1 LGNLAYEYEEPL
13 FAQPMTVPEPEVD
26 DGYEEPLFVTSDGY
40 EEPIGGSDDPSRTV
54 EVETGDFIDLNSVM
68 KEYGALESD
77 LSAAELTKEQILKD
91 PRLMKVL
98 RANLTARNQ
107 QGLAQDL
114 YRGATALSGGA
125 TVGSRD
131 YSTMDADDAFET
143 WQNYQRSFAAGQ
155 SVTTANE
162 VVYGMSASKDT
173 QRKLGAGYMLF
184 EAMGNA
190 YTGNGSLS
198 EMADA
203 TWDYAKNAVHDPMNL
218 AAFGLGKI
226 FTYGVTKANGL
237 LLRNAM
243 MKQFQT
249 YIKNGMTATAAK
261 KAVATTVAKA
271 APMTVADA
279 AINMGVDVGQ
289 QMQLIDAGAQ
299 EEYSKA
305 QTGLAA
311 AGAMVIPA
319 LFGVG
324 LGVKELRKMDFLSDT
339 FLAYKKIDKIA
350 LDLGADAAKAAVDNR
365 VNKDTITQAVDD
377 NFGLIEGDSKQFLN
391 WEDVKDQAELG
402 IESRG
407 EESVDIDIVDTFYKR
422 FWFGDVDADKKGYYA
437 ALKESGFVVH
447 KSMLEKNDRSGRRV
461 GITGVYGQAIE
472 YLTDDTVEKMMK
484 NFESSTG
491 QNLGIDYTADA
502 LSDHFIKRTSTA
514 GKLLWTPS
522 QISRLDKLG
531 LNATEL
537 AAEMAG
543 KAVKKAD
550 EPKRQQFALS
560 VYKRLLTSHL
570 ATTGSNI
577 KGFGSLVSLN
587 TGADMFTA
595 VANISQ
601 GAVYKYIRGDVDK
614 AQQMY
619 NRGYG
624 SALGAMRRFTD
635 VLSPELSM
643 EYATTILE
651 MNPKIMEK
659 LFRDVGGDGG
669 VRDTT
674 KHFNLDPNNK
684 LYAGV
689 DAVTKGAQTLTMVRL
704 QDDLTKTWA
713 FGTNVNQAIMRAYG
727 VSPEKFFS
735 DPTRAALDMA
745 TDKFQTEVLEKA
757 SFRTLRETASVN
769 WSTLP
774 ANNAFREAA
783 RMIEQITNK
792 SFVGYVVPFGS
803 FFNTTVATMGD
814 LTGVNAARF
823 FLKKGGTDFV
833 TQEGSEAFGRMAVGW
848 SAIAIGVPSARER
861 IAEGL
866 SWNQDRNDD
875 GSINDRTYDWPYST
889 IKVMEQ
895 IFAHGLGDSNDIR
908 DFKYSEVPGD
918 LFQTLFDQVGGQ
930 SVRDVDAFGRSLK
943 EWGTEMIESETVPEA
958 LFNFFAPPL
967 GRVLQG
973 ASRPLDMPNQVYG
986 LMTDSN
992 MTPDLKQGASTYN
1005 SALKYVNN
1013 LFDTVD
1019 GLPRKAT
1026 ATRGYN
1032 KPVDTSKQIM
1042 GYRMSPEP
1050 TPIETML
1057 NSAGKSPWNAISFN
1071 GPAVIKNQMNA
1082 LVEPYLNSSAVKYLR
1097 KNPTYFRMDLAD
1109 KEKVIS
1115 KIVGDAKKQVIRV
1128 FESGAIPKSLEMVR
1142 VISSKN
1148 KKETQKVMKYLGVEG
1163 SLEDLLKE
1171 EDGLLTLQKIKVLLD
1186 NYDKIFYGDLGLD

>member
-13 FAQPMTVPEPEVD
+13 SAQPLSVPEPEVD

-40 EEPIGGSDDPSRTV
+40 EESIGGSDDPSRTV
-54 EVETGDFIDLNSVM
+54 EVETGDFIDLTSVM
-68 KEYGALESD
+68 KEYGSVEGD
-77 LSAAELTKEQILKD
+77 LSAAELTKEQILED

-107 QGLAQDL
+107 QGLAHDL

-143 WQNYQRSFAAGQ
+143 WQEYQRSFAAGQ

-162 VVYGMSASKDT
+162 VVYGLSASKDT

-184 EAMGNA
+184 EGMGNA

-203 TWDYAKNAVHDPMNL
+203 TWDYAKNFIHDPVNL
-218 AAFGLGKI
+218 AAFGIGKI
-226 FTYGVTKANGL
+226 LTYGATKANGL

-243 MKQFQT
+243 MTQFQT
-249 YIKNGMTATAAK
+249 YLKNGMTATAAK

-271 APMTVADA
+271 APMTIADA

-299 EEYSKA
+299 EKYSKA

-324 LGVKELRKMDFLSDT
+324 LGVKELRKSDFLSDT
-339 FLAYKKIDKIA
+339 FLAYKEIDKVA
-350 LDLGADAAKAAVDNR
+350 LNLGADAAKAAVDSR
-365 VNKDTITQAVDD
+365 VNRDTITQAVDD
-377 NFGLIEGDSKQFLN
+377 NFDIIEGDSKQFLN
-391 WEDVKDQAELG
+391 WEEVKDQAELG
-402 IESRG
+402 IEFRG
-407 EESVDIDIVDTFYKR
+407 EESVDIDLVDTFFKR
-422 FWFGDVDADKKGYYA
+422 FWFGDSDAGKTGYYT
-437 ALKESGFVVH
+437 ALKEAGFVVH
-447 KSMLEKNDRSGRRV
+447 KSMLEENK
-461 GITGVYGQAIE
+461 ITGVYGQAIE
-472 YLTDDTVEKMMK
+472 YLSDETVERVMK

-491 QNLGIDYTADA
+491 ENLGLDYTAAA
-502 LSDHFIKRTSTA
+502 LSEHFIKRTSTA
-514 GKLLWTPS
+514 GKILWTPS

-531 LNATEL
+531 LSATEL
-537 AAEMAG
+537 ADDMAG
-543 KAVKKAD
+543 KSVKKAD
-550 EPKRQQFALS
+550 DPKRQEFFLS

-577 KGFGSLVSLN
+577 KGFASLVSLN
-587 TGADMFTA
+587 TAADMFTA
-595 VANISQ
+595 TANISQ
-601 GAVYKYIRGDVDK
+601 GAVYKYIRGDADK

-624 SALGAMRRFTD
+624 SALGAVRRVTD
-635 VLSPELSM
+635 VFSPELPM
-643 EYATTILE
+643 EYAQAILE

-659 LFRDVGGDGG
+659 LFRDVSGDGG

-674 KHFNLDPNNK
+674 AHFNLDPKNK
-684 LYAGV
+684 LYNGV
-689 DAVTKGAQTLTMVRL
+689 DAVTKGAQTLTMVRM
-704 QDDLTKTWA
+704 QDEISKTWA

-727 VSPEKFFS
+727 KSPEKFFAN
-735 DPTRAALDMA
+735 PTEAAIEMA

-757 SFRTLRETASVN
+757 AFRTLRETASVN

-774 ANNAFREAA
+774 ANNAFRSAA
-783 RMIEQITNK
+783 RLIEQVTNT
-792 SFVGYVVPFGS
+792 SAVGYVVPFGS
-803 FFNTTVATMGD
+803 FLNTTLATMAD
-814 LTGVNAARF
+814 LTGVNSARF
-823 FLKKGGTDFV
+823 LIQKSTGKELDFV
-833 TQEGSEAFGRMAVGW
+833 TQEGSEAFGRMAAGW
-848 SAIAIGVPSARER
+848 SAIAIGVPFAKER
-861 IAEGL
+861 ISEGL

-875 GSINDRTYDWPYST
+875 GSINDRTYDWPISS
-889 IKVMEQ
+889 IRVMEQ
-895 IFAHGLGDSNDIR
+895 IFAHGLGDSSDIT
-908 DFKYSEVPGD
+908 DFKYSEVPAD
-918 LFQTLFDQVGGQ
+918 LLAELAKQLGGQ
-930 SVRDVDAFGRSLK
+930 VVRDLKGFDRSIK
-943 EWGTEMIESETVPEA
+943 EWGTELLESKTVPEG
-958 LFNFFAPPL
+958 LVNFFGPPL
-967 GRVLQG
+967 GRILQG
-973 ASRPLDMPNQVYG
+973 ALRPLDMPNQVYG

-1005 SALKYVNN
+1005 SAFKYVNN
-1013 LFDTVD
+1013 LFDAVD

-1032 KPVDTSKQIM
+1032 KPVDFSKQIM

-1050 TPIETML
+1050 TPIEVML

-1082 LVEPYLNSSAVKYLR
+1082 LVEPYLNSSATKYLR
-1097 KNPTYFRMDLAD
+1097 RNPTYFRMPLIE

-1115 KIVGDAKKQVIRV
+1115 TIVEDARKQVLRV
-1128 FESGAIPKSLEMVR
+1128 FESGAIPKSLDMVR

-1148 KKETQKVMKYLGVEG
+1148 KKETQRVMKYLGVEG
-1163 SLEDLLKE
+1163 KLEDLLKE

-1186 NYDKIFYGDLGLD
+1186 NYDKIFYGDLGLN